1 VAEDLIQEAST
12 IPGVINLN
20 SDLKLNKP
28 ELLVEIDRNKAN
40 DLGVSVRNIATT
52 LQVQLGG
59 KDFATFEEAGE
70 QYNVMVQLEKE
81 NRSLPDQLAALYLR
95 GDQEQLIQMSS
106 LVTVSERTAPR
117 ELNHYDRRRAV
128 TITGSLLPGY
138 TLGETLS
145 QFENIAGSILPPDE
159 GYQTAV
165 SGESREFRESGYS
178 LIFAFNL
185 ALIVIFLALA
195 AQFESFTDPLTIL
208 VTVPLGLT
216 GAFGALYLAG
226 MTLNLYSQIGLVM
239 LVGLATKNGI
249 LIVEFANQLRSEGR
263 EIVDSVLAASR
274 LRFRPVLMTAI
285 STIFGMLPIAFATG
299 AGSES
304 RSPMGMVVIG
314 GMLLSTLLTL
324 VVIPVVHITL
334 LKILQYVKR

>member
-1 VAEDLIQEAST
+1 
-12 IPGVINLN
+12 
-20 SDLKLNKP
+20 
-28 ELLVEIDRNKAN
+28 
-40 DLGVSVRNIATT
+40 
-52 LQVQLGG
+52 LQG
-59 KDFATFEEAGE
+59 F
-70 QYNVMVQLEKE
+70 
-81 NRSLPDQLAALYLR
+81 
-95 GDQEQLIQMSS
+95 
-106 LVTVSERTAPR
+106 
-117 ELNHYDRRRAV
+117 
-128 TITGSLLPGY
+128 
-138 TLGETLS
+138 TLGEALS
-145 QFENIAGSILPPDE
+145 RLEAITAEVLPME
-159 GYQTAV
+159 GGYQTAV
-165 SGESREFRESGYS
+165 SGQSREYRESGYS

-216 GAFGALYLAG
+216 GAFGALYLAE
-226 MTLNLYSQIGLVM
+226 MSLNLYSQIGLVM

-249 LIVEFANQLRSEGR
+249 LIVEFANQLRAEGR
-263 EIVDSVLAASR
+263 DIVESVLQAAR

-334 LKILQYVKR
+334 LKTLDYLKR